1 MNAIPLKLGLA
12 QMRCEKGDWAGNLES
27 ASQYMRHA
35 RSAGCDIVVLPEMGL
50 SGYCDPARF
59 PDSVQPLGSPWIQK
73 FVDMASEHGI
83 AASGGFIEAN
93 PNGKPFIT
101 QVLTQGGRITGIYRK

>member
-1 MNAIPLKLGLA
+1 MTRVKLALA
-12 QMRCEKGDWAGNLES
+12 QMRCEKGDWPGNL
-27 ASQYMRHA
+27 A
-35 RSAGCDIVVLPEMGL
+35 RAEARMAEAAAAGCDALVLPEMGL

-101 QVLTQGGRITGIYRK
+101 QVLTQGGRITGI